1 MKLKL
6 FNLKALWLIGL
17 MAATN
22 MSIAQSA
29 SDIDGTPQDTASTM
43 ILAAA
48 PLVNFPDLGGP
59 DTDLKNIIG
68 SGVIKE
74 KVKKYSKVYPAGNN
88 ELRIENSFGQVTV
101 NTWDRN
107 EFKVDVLVKVNA
119 DKETDAQAFLD
130 IINITDSKAG
140 ALVTFKTGIGN
151 NDNWGPELWKGDGQ
165 ARIKKIE
172 INYVI
177 YMPAKNALSVNNR
190 YGNIVLP
197 NLNGKLMINNFY
209 GNLKAKKLLNQLNE
223 IKVRSGNVD
232 IETLTGSNLEII
244 QGSLNLLEGNK
255 LNVDISY
262 GPAKIGR
269 ISTSGNIR
277 VKYCAALKI
286 TDLDKN
292 LKTLNITSSYS
303 SVKVGMADQEN
314 ANFDITTH
322 YGMFNYSSANSV
334 NILNQ
339 TATDNEFSSTKS
351 YQGQLGKGDPGKMI
365 TIKSDFGAVKFN

>member
-29 SDIDGTPQDTASTM
+29 SDIDNTPSDTASAM
-43 ILAAA
+43 VLAMAQ
-48 PLVNFPDLGGP
+48 VNFPASGEP
-59 DTDLKNIIG
+59 DTDLKSMVESN
-68 SGVIKE
+68 VIKE
-74 KVKKYSKVYPAGNN
+74 KVKKYSKIYPAGNN
-88 ELRIENSFGQVTV
+88 ELKIENSFGQVTV
-101 NTWDRN
+101 NTWNRN
-107 EFKVDVLVKVNA
+107 EFKVDVLVKVNT

-130 IINITDSKAG
+130 IINITDSRAG
-140 ALVTFKTGIGN
+140 ALVSFKTAIGN
-151 NDNWGPELWKGDGQ
+151 NDNLNPELWKGDGQ

-177 YMPAKNALSVNNR
+177 YMPAKNALSINNR
-190 YGNIVLP
+190 YGNTVLP
-197 NLNGKLMINNFY
+197 DLNGKLMINNFY

-269 ISTSGNIR
+269 LSTSGNIR
-277 VKYCAALKI
+277 VKYCGALKI

-303 SVKVGMADQEN
+303 SVKVGMTDQEN

-322 YGMFNYSSANSV
+322 YGMFNYSSANGV

-339 TATDNEFSSTKS
+339 TATNNEFSSTKS
-351 YQGQLGKGDPGKMI
+351 YQGRLGKGNPGKMI

>member
-6 FNLKALWLIGL
+6 FNLKTLWLIGL
-17 MAATN
+17 VAAVNITR
-22 MSIAQSA
+22 AQSLL
-29 SDIDGTPQDTASTM
+29 DIDNPLSDTSSAIISTTPQA
-43 ILAAA
+43 
-48 PLVNFPDLGGP
+48 NFPALAGP
-59 DTDLKNIIG
+59 DTDLKSMIEN
-68 SGVIKE
+68 SGIKE
-74 KVKKYSKVYPAGNN
+74 KIKKYSKVYPAGNN

-107 EFKVDVLVKVNA
+107 EFKVDVFIKVNA
-119 DKETDAQAFLD
+119 DDETDARAFLD
-130 IINITDSKAG
+130 VINITDNKAG
-140 ALVTFKTGIGN
+140 ALVSFKTSIGN
-151 NDNWGPELWKGDGQ
+151 NESWSPELWKGDGQ
-165 ARIKKIE
+165 ARIKKIT

-177 YMPAKNALSVNNR
+177 YMPVKNALSVNNR
-190 YGNIVLP
+190 YGNIILP

-209 GNLKAKKLLNQLNE
+209 GNLKAKRLLNQLNE
-223 IKVRSGNVD
+223 IKVRSGDVD

-244 QGSLNLLEGNK
+244 QGSLNLLEGDK

-277 VKYCAALKI
+277 VKFCGTLKI
-286 TDLDKN
+286 NDLDKD
-292 LKTLNITSSYS
+292 LKALNISSSYS
-303 SVKVGMADQEN
+303 NVKVSMASQKN

-322 YGMFNYSSANSV
+322 YGMFNSSSANSI

-339 TATDNEFSSTKS
+339 TPIDSGYSSTKS
-351 YQGQLGKGDPGKMI
+351 YQGRLGKGDPGKMI